1 MTVLDCLRL
10 LGADVGAYTDIL
22 DREISTVTDNSR
34 CIVPDCVFVCI
45 AGRHF
50 DGHTVAEKALE
61 QGALLIVAQ
70 RELAT
75 ANTVQ
80 VPDTHSALSCLVQGL
95 HGFPS
100 KALELIGITGTNGK
114 TTISFMLK
122 GILDTLG
129 IPAGLIGTVRNEL
142 GELIIPSKFT
152 TPAPTELAELFSA
165 MRDAGV
171 KSVAMEVSSQALAQG
186 RVAGLEFGVGVFTN
200 LTQDHLDYHGDMQS
214 YFEAK
219 KKLAD
224 QSRLLLINIDDEWG
238 RRLYDQYRQ
247 KSLIFSEKD
256 STADYYATAAA
267 PTDSGMRYTL
277 KHGGYSYEV
286 TVPVFGGFSVMN
298 SMQAIGALAECGVDI
313 VSADSGMRY
322 TLKHG
327 GYSYEV
333 TVPVFGGFSVM
344 NSMQAIGALAECGVD
359 IVSVVS
365 AIQHT
370 LKHGGYSYEV
380 TVPVFGGFSV
390 MNSMQA
396 IGALAECGVDIVSVV
411 SAIQH
416 FGGVPGRTELLYADG
431 SFKVI
436 RDYAHAPT
444 AIESVLHD
452 FKLYVFGGVPGRT
465 ELLYADGSFKVIRDY
480 AHAPTAIE
488 SVLHDFKLYVKHR
501 RMVTL
506 FGCAGNRDRT
516 KRVDM
521 ARAAASH
528 SDLVILTSD
537 NPRDEN
543 ELQIIEDALPGL
555 VSSGVE
561 YVVIPDR
568 YTAILWAIEHRQ
580 PGDLLLLLGKGHE
593 DYQVL
598 FDGTIYFDEA
608 VIVDELMRHA
618 QTGRLLGDV

>member
-1 MTVLDCLRL
+1 MTVLDCLKL

-256 STADYYATAAA
+256 STADYYAAAAA

-313 VSADSGMRY
+313 VSA
-322 TLKHG
+322 
-327 GYSYEV
+327 
-333 TVPVFGGFSVM
+333 
-344 NSMQAIGALAECGVD
+344 
-359 IVSVVS
+359 VS
-365 AIQHT
+365 AIQ
-370 LKHGGYSYEV
+370 
-380 TVPVFGGFSV
+380 
-390 MNSMQA
+390 
-396 IGALAECGVDIVSVV
+396 
-411 SAIQH
+411 
-416 FGGVPGRTELLYADG
+416 R
-431 SFKVI
+431 
-436 RDYAHAPT
+436 
-444 AIESVLHD
+444 
-452 FKLYVFGGVPGRT
+452 FGGVPGRT